1 MQLFTAGSVSILSQQ
16 NQQQLL
22 RMETAVATWEATLHH
37 EEATQALV
45 DDTLIHFLSIHIVVQ
60 DVEILI

>member
-1 MQLFTAGSVSILSQQ
+1 
-16 NQQQLL
+16 
-22 RMETAVATWEATLHH
+22 METAVATWEATLHH
-37 EEATQALV
+37 EEATQAVV